1 MAVLGMY
8 EFLHRVSK
16 LKKTQEKI
24 DNIKANDTFA
34 LRIILQAAFDPKV
47 KFLLPEGEPP
57 YKPNDLVDQQ
67 HILHKEADK
76 IIYFVEGFHPNLNQ
90 LKRESMFVEF
100 LERLDPLDAKLVLA
114 IKEKK
119 MPFPGI
125 TLQHVKEGLPGIF
138 GDEQVSN

>member
-34 LRIILQAAFDPKV
+34 LRVILQAAFDPKV

-67 HILHKEADK
+67 HILHREADK
-76 IIYFVEGFHPNLNQ
+76 IRYFVEGFNPNLNQ
-90 LKRESMFVEF
+90 AKREAMFVEF

-138 GDEQVSN
+138 GDE

>member
-76 IIYFVEGFHPNLNQ
+76 IRYFVEGFHPNLNQ